1 MAGSKAASI
10 QSSST
15 VQQEI
20 QVKESDLSIA
30 SHDKHSTI
38 DEKHSMSIAEEHAP
52 IQQSEKE
59 SKNDKDEEDG
69 DDKKKKK
76 KKKEPSVPIYKLFRF
91 ATPLEMI
98 GILISMILSVGVG
111 AMQPVVIIIFG
122 DFLGNFQDALSV
134 PGASFTDA
142 TYDLIL
148 VFVYMGTAT
157 LLAAYIAQS
166 TLIMTGESQ
175 ARRIREL
182 YVHSILRQD
191 MGWFDKAEEGSLTT
205 RLAAD
210 TQLIQDGISEKF
222 GIFLQSIGA
231 FITGFIVAFVKG
243 WRLAVVILAT
253 MPVLAAVGG
262 AIGYFITK
270 FTLRVQDSYAGAGTI
285 AEQVF
290 SGIRTVYSFS
300 LQERFDKMY
309 AEKLVDARKTGVQRG
324 LALGVGFA
332 VFLFV
337 LFATYG
343 LAFWYGG
350 KLVSESMMTGD
361 LVLVV
366 FFAEVIGAMSLM
378 QLPPN
383 LSAVSTACGAAY
395 KIYSTIDRVPE
406 IDIDNEG
413 GIKPE
418 KVTGEI
424 EFKNVQ
430 FKYPTRP
437 DVTIL
442 KNLNIKIKPG
452 MTVAFVGPS
461 GSGKSTSVQL
471 IQRFYDPLVGQVT
484 LDGHDLKDLNVQ
496 WLRKQ
501 IGVVSQEPVLF
512 NMTIRQNLLM
522 GVDREDVPREEII
535 EACKKANCHTFI
547 SQLPMAYDTM
557 VGEHGGMLSGG
568 QKQRIAIARAIL
580 KNPTILLLDEA
591 TSALD
596 TQSERLVQRAL
607 DAAAAD
613 RTTIVIAHRLST
625 IRNADLIVVMD
636 KGDLVE
642 QGTHDE
648 LLALGGVYSELVK
661 KQQIA
666 TKQVG
671 GTDDDEDI
679 DEEAMMK
686 KETEELLKQQQR
698 IEELAAAEKDNK
710 SDHLVRMSTV
720 SSVDAFELKLRK
732 QKEERKQRK
741 KQKAPIGKILQQMRP
756 EWHLLATGTVS
767 AAIAGAVFPCFSLIF
782 ARVVSVMILLPPDQ
796 VAPGPMQGANL
807 YAFIF
812 VMLGVASFIGF
823 GGQIISF
830 EVAGERYTERL
841 RADIFRAYMKQEIGY
856 YDDEENSMGALTS
869 KLAID
874 SKNVNELVTKC
885 WGDIMQIISTAI
897 TGLVISFV
905 HSWLLTLIVLCMS
918 PFIGGATYYE
928 STIHRGFEDKTAK
941 ANEQSGEVAGEAIKE
956 VRTVAA
962 LNKQAHFEQKFS
974 HALEYPHKL
983 AIKKA
988 YLSSIGYALQQGV
1001 MMYTNAVSF
1010 YAGVRLID
1018 QGRIEF
1024 PDMMVCMMAV
1034 LITAQGIGRASV
1046 FTSTA
1051 AKAKNSAIAAFE
1063 VLDRKSEID
1072 PDLEGMEPA
1081 SSNIH
1086 GDIQFKDI
1094 TFRYPARPDIPIFD
1108 GEFNLDG
1115 KSGQTIALVGPSGCG
1130 KSTTIGML
1138 QRWYDPIDGTVRLDE
1153 HNIKNFTLG
1162 NLRSHMALVGQ
1173 EPVLFDM
1180 TIAENIRFGVDES
1193 KHVTQEDVEEA
1204 CKAANIHKFIS
1215 ELPDGYNTRVGDKGS
1230 QLSGGQKQRIAIA
1243 RALIRKP
1250 KVLLLDEATSALDSE
1265 SEKLVQQAIDNI
1277 ISEGGR
1283 TTLTIAHRL
1292 STIQEADLICVIKGG
1307 RVVEQGTHW
1316 ELLKLDGEYAS
1327 LVRQQSLNAH

>member
-1 MAGSKAASI
+1 MIAIAMA
-10 QSSST
+10 
-15 VQQEI
+15 
-20 QVKESDLSIA
+20 LSLC
-30 SHDKHSTI
+30 T
-38 DEKHSMSIAEEHAP
+38 
-52 IQQSEKE
+52 
-59 SKNDKDEEDG
+59 
-69 DDKKKKK
+69 
-76 KKKEPSVPIYKLFRF
+76 
-91 ATPLEMI
+91 
-98 GILISMILSVGVG
+98 G
-111 AMQPVVIIIFG
+111 AMQPAAIII
-122 DFLGNFQDALSV
+122 LGEIFSDIGEVLMT
-134 PGASFTDA
+134 PGGNIVDA
-142 TYDLIL
+142 THEVILI
-148 VFVYMGTAT
+148 FVYMGTAT
-157 LLAAYIAQS
+157 LVAAYIAQCFW
-166 TLIMTGESQ
+166 IITGENQ
-175 ARRIREL
+175 TRRIRQI
-182 YVHSILRQD
+182 YVHAILRQD
-191 MGWFDKAEEGSLTT
+191 LGWFDKAEEGSLTT

-222 GIFLQSIGA
+222 GVFLQSIGA
-231 FITGFIVAFVKG
+231 FITGFVIAFVKG
-243 WRLAVVILAT
+243 WNLAIIVFATLPILFLVSGAT
-253 MPVLAAVGG
+253 
-262 AIGYFITK
+262 GYMTTK
-270 FTLRVQDSYAGAGTI
+270 FTLAVQNSYADAGAV

-300 LQERFDKMY
+300 LQERFANLY
-309 AEKLVDARKTGVQRG
+309 AKNLVQARKTGVKRG
-324 LALGVGFA
+324 LALGVGFGI
-332 VFLFV
+332 FF
-337 LFATYG
+337 FAIFAIYG

-350 KLVSESMMTGD
+350 KLVSVSKMTGAA
-361 LVLVV
+361 VMVV
-366 FFAEVIGAMSLM
+366 FFAMLNGAMQLI

-395 KIYSTIDRVPE
+395 KIYATIDRVPE
-406 IDIDNEG
+406 IDTDSETG
-413 GIKPE
+413 LKPE
-418 KVTGEI
+418 KIIGDI
-424 EFKNVQ
+424 EFRNVQ

-437 DVTIL
+437 DVPIL
-442 KNLNIKIKPG
+442 KDLTLKVKPG

-471 IQRFYDPLVGQVT
+471 IQRFYDPLAGEV
-484 LDGHDLKDLNVQ
+484 LIDGNNVKDLNVK
-496 WLRKQ
+496 WLRSK

-522 GVDREDVPREEII
+522 GIDYEASREEII

-547 SQLPMAYDTM
+547 SQLPDAYDTL

-671 GTDDDEDI
+671 ASEEDEF
-679 DEEAMMK
+679 DEEEMMR
-686 KETEELLKQQQR
+686 KETEELKKQQNR
-698 IEELAAAEKDNK
+698 IEELAELERDTR

-720 SSVDAFELKLRK
+720 SSIDAFELKLRK
-732 QKEERKQRK
+732 EKEARKLRM
-741 KQKAPIGKILQQMRP
+741 KQKAPIGKILEQMRP
-756 EWHLLATGTVS
+756 EWPLLGSGIVC
-767 AAIAGAVFPCFSLIF
+767 AAIAGVIFPCFALVLSKIITI
-782 ARVVSVMILLPPDQ
+782 MILDPAEQ
-796 VAPGPMQGANL
+796 IAPGPLQGANL

-812 VMLGVASFIGF
+812 VIFGLASLVGY
-823 GGQIISF
+823 GGQISSF
-830 EVAGERYTERL
+830 EIAGERYTERL
-841 RADIFRAYMKQEIGY
+841 RAAIFRAYMKQEIGY
-856 YDDEENSMGALTS
+856 FDDDEHSMGALTS

-874 SKNVNELVTKC
+874 SKNVNELATKV
-885 WGDIMQIISTAI
+885 WGDIAQIASICI

-905 HSWLLTLIVLCMS
+905 YSWTLTLIILCIS
-918 PFIGGATYYE
+918 PFIGAATYYE
-928 STIHRGFEDKTAK
+928 SAIHGGFEDETAK

-956 VRTVAA
+956 IRTVAA
-962 LNKQAHFEQKFS
+962 LNKQSHFEIKFDR
-974 HALEYPHKL
+974 ALEHPHKL
-983 AIKKA
+983 AMKKA
-988 YLSSIGYALQQGV
+988 YMSSIGYAFQQGM

-1010 YAGVRLID
+1010 YAGVRLIQD
-1018 QGRIEF
+1018 GKINFEQ
-1024 PDMMVCMMAV
+1024 MMICMLAI
-1034 LITAQGIGRASV
+1034 LNTAQGVGRASV
-1046 FTSTA
+1046 FTSTY

-1063 VLDRKSEID
+1063 VLTRQPSID
-1072 PDLEGMEPA
+1072 PDLEGIELERSA
-1081 SSNIH
+1081 VR
-1086 GDIQFKDI
+1086 GDIDFKDI

-1108 GEFNLDG
+1108 GEFNLEG
-1115 KSGQTIALVGPSGCG
+1115 KAGQTIALVGPSGCG

-1138 QRWYDPIDGTVRLDE
+1138 QRWYDPIEGTVRLDD
-1153 HNIKNFTLG
+1153 HNIKNYSLG

-1180 TIAENIRFGVDES
+1180 TIGENIRFGVDDINQ
-1193 KHVTQEDVEEA
+1193 VTQEQVEEA
-1204 CKAANIHKFIS
+1204 CKAANIHKFIT
-1215 ELPDGYNTRVGDKGS
+1215 ELPEGYNTRVGDKGS

-1265 SEKLVQQAIDNI
+1265 SEKLVQIAIDNI

-1283 TTLTIAHRL
+1283 TTITIAHRL
-1292 STIQEADLICVIKGG
+1292 STIQDADFICVVRGG

-1316 ELLKLDGEYAS
+1316 ELLELDGEYAS

>member
-1 MAGSKAASI
+1 MTGPTAKSI

-15 VQQEI
+15 VQQDI
-20 QVKESDLSIA
+20 QVKD
-30 SHDKHSTI
+30 DN
-38 DEKHSMSIAEEHAP
+38 DEK
-52 IQQSEKE
+52 
-59 SKNDKDEEDG
+59 DG
-69 DDKKKKK
+69 DGKKKK

-91 ATPLEMI
+91 ATPLELI
-98 GILISMILSVGVG
+98 GILISMVLSIGVG

-122 DFLGNFQDALSV
+122 GMIQWNYDFE
-134 PGASFTDA
+134 GASFTDV
-142 TYDLIL
+142 THDLIL
-148 VFVYMGTAT
+148 IFVYMGTAT
-157 LLAAYIAQS
+157 LIAAYISQS
-166 TLIMTGESQ
+166 TFIMTGESQ

-210 TQLIQDGISEKF
+210 TQLIEDGISEKF
-222 GIFLQSIGA
+222 GAFLHSLGA

-253 MPVLAAVGG
+253 MPILAVLGA

-270 FTLRVQDSYAGAGTI
+270 FTSRVQDSYAGAGTI
-285 AEQVF
+285 AEQAF

-309 AEKLVDARKTGVQRG
+309 AEKLVAARKVGVQRALVLG
-324 LALGVGFA
+324 LGFA
-332 VFLFV
+332 VCMLV

-350 KLVSESMMTGD
+350 KLVSESKMTGD

-378 QLPPN
+378 QLPSN

-395 KIYSTIDRVPE
+395 KIYATIDRVPE

-418 KVTGEI
+418 KVIGEI

-442 KNLNIKIKPG
+442 KNLSLKITPG

-471 IQRFYDPLVGQVT
+471 IQRFYDPLAGQVT
-484 LDGHDLKDLNVQ
+484 LDGHDLKYLNVK

-522 GVDREDVPREEII
+522 GIDYEASREEII

-547 SQLPMAYDTM
+547 SQLPQAYDTL

-613 RTTIVIAHRLST
+613 RTTLVIAHRLST

-679 DEEAMMK
+679 DEEAVMQ

-732 QKEERKQRK
+732 QKEEQKQHK
-741 KQKAPIGKILQQMRP
+741 KQKAPIGKILHQMRP
-756 EWHLLATGTVS
+756 EWHLLAIGTVS

-796 VAPGPMQGANL
+796 VAPAPMQGANL

-823 GGQIISF
+823 GGQLISF
-830 EVAGERYTERL
+830 ELAGERYTERL
-841 RADIFRAYMKQEIGY
+841 RAEIFRAYMKQEIGY

-962 LNKQAHFEQKFS
+962 LNKQGHFEQKFN

-983 AIKKA
+983 AVKKA
-988 YLSSIGYALQQGV
+988 YLSSIGYALQQGIS
-1001 MMYTNAVSF
+1001 MYTNAVAF

-1018 QGRIEF
+1018 QQRLDFEQ
-1024 PDMMVCMMAV
+1024 MMVCMMAI

-1046 FTSTA
+1046 FTSTY
-1051 AKAKNSAIAAFE
+1051 AKAKHSAIAAFE
-1063 VLDRKSEID
+1063 VLDRKSKID
-1072 PDLEGMEPA
+1072 PELEGIEPA

-1108 GEFNLDG
+1108 GEFNLEG

-1153 HNIKNFTLG
+1153 HNIQKFTLG
-1162 NLRSHMALVGQ
+1162 NLRKHMALVQQ

-1180 TIAENIRFGVDES
+1180 TIGENIRFGVDES
-1193 KHVTQEDVEEA
+1193 KQVTQEEVEAA

-1250 KVLLLDEATSALDSE
+1250 RVLLLDEATSALDSE

-1277 ISEGGR
+1277 IGEGGR
-1283 TTLTIAHRL
+1283 TTITIAHRL
-1292 STIQEADLICVIKGG
+1292 STIQQADLICVVKGG